1 MNDTTAYL
9 IVSAICGLI
18 LAGMKVCYDSKCV
31 RVKCG
36 CIEIERDVEEEANI
50 EEMRDHSTPQ
60 HRRNSRDYDRGLR
73 PHESPA
79 ELVLGT
85 CEALNEAKV

>member
-31 RVKCG
+31 RIKCG
-36 CIEIERDVEEEANI
+36 CLEIERDII
-50 EEMRDHSTPQ
+50 EESHIETRASPPRVPHS
-60 HRRNSRDYDRGLR
+60 D
-73 PHESPA
+73 A
-79 ELVLGT
+79 V
-85 CEALNEAKV
+85 